1 MSLATNQKLARSRQ
15 NTLTL
20 NDFRSVVTRVCQVIL
35 NTFEPEYILSYKM
48 SNILINFLSNVGNL
62 YAAFAY

>member
-20 NDFRSVVTRVCQVIL
+20 NEFRSVVTKVCQVIL
-35 NTFEPEYILSYKM
+35 KTFEPEFILSYKM
-48 SNILINFLSNVGNL
+48 SNILIIFLSNVGNL